1 MLSQTHID
9 TVKATIP
16 VLASAG
22 TAITEHFY
30 NRMFSHNPELKDVF
44 NMSHQATGRQPAA
57 LFNAIAAYATHIDN
71 LEVLTNAV
79 MRIAHKHTSFNIQ
92 ADQYSI
98 VGHHLIETLRELLG
112 DAFTPDIEEAW
123 GAAYQQLADI
133 FIKVEGDLYQANAAK
148 EGGWEGFRKFRVAKK
163 HPESEL
169 VTSFTLE
176 PVDGGAVVDFQ
187 PGQYLGIK
195 VHPSNHE
202 FDEIRQYSLSTAA
215 NGRSYRI
222 SVKRE
227 RNDVKDGVVSNY
239 LHESVQ
245 EGDVVELMP
254 PAGDFHYQ
262 ERHRP
267 VVLISAGVG
276 LTPMNAILDTL
287 AQQES
292 KNAVYYLHAC
302 RNPQQHSFADHVAS
316 LSETLALTY
325 YTWYEAD
332 APENTDHVLPGQMQ
346 LAQVA
351 EVLPLNEG
359 DFYLCGPVGFMM
371 FAKEQL
377 LNLGVTEDRIHY
389 EVFGPHQSF

>member
-30 NRMFSHNPELKDVF
+30 NRMFTHNPELKDVF

-57 LFNAIAAYATHIDN
+57 LFDAIAAYATHIDN
-71 LEVLTNAV
+71 LEVLTGAV

-92 ADQYSI
+92 ADQYAI

-112 DAFTPDIEEAW
+112 DAFTPEIEEAW

-133 FIKVEGDLYQANAAK
+133 FIQVEGDLYKANAAK
-148 EGGWEGFRKFRVAKK
+148 NGGWEGFRQFRVANKQA
-163 HPESEL
+163 ESEL
-169 VTSFTLE
+169 VTSFTFV
-176 PVDGGAVVDFQ
+176 PVDGGNVVDYL

-195 VHPSNHE
+195 LHPADHE

-215 NGRSYRI
+215 NGQSYRI

-227 RNDVKDGVVSNY
+227 LSDVKNGVVSNY
-239 LHESVQ
+239 LHDGVEI
-245 EGDVVELMP
+245 GDLVELMP

-262 ERHRP
+262 ERERP

-276 LTPMNAILDTL
+276 LTPMNAMLDTL
-287 AQQES
+287 AAQGS
-292 KNAVYYLHAC
+292 HNPVFYLHAC
-302 RNPQQHSFADHVAS
+302 QTPSQHSFGDHVAG
-316 LSETLALTY
+316 LSEKLNLTH
-325 YTWYEAD
+325 YTWYETH
-332 APENTDHVLPGQMQ
+332 APENQDHILSGQMQ
-346 LAQVA
+346 LAQIA
-351 EVLPLNEG
+351 EILPINDG
-359 DFYLCGPVGFMM
+359 DFYMCGPVGFMM
-371 FAKEQL
+371 FAKAQL
-377 LNLGVTEDRIHY
+377 LSLGVTEDRIHY

>member
-30 NRMFSHNPELKDVF
+30 KRMFSHNPELKDVF

-57 LFNAIAAYATHIDN
+57 LFNAIAAYATYIDN
-71 LEVLTNAV
+71 LEVLTDAV

-92 ADQYSI
+92 ADQYAI

-112 DAFTPDIEEAW
+112 DAFTPEIEAAW

-133 FIKVEGDLYQANAAK
+133 FIKVEGDLYKANAER
-148 EGGWEGFRKFRVAKK
+148 EGGWEGFRRFRLVNKQA
-163 HPESEL
+163 ESEL
-169 VTSFTLE
+169 VTSFVFA
-176 PVDGGAVVDFQ
+176 PVDGDKVVSYQ

-195 VHPSNHE
+195 VHPSNHDY
-202 FDEIRQYSLSTAA
+202 DEIRQYSLSTAP
-215 NGRSYRI
+215 NGTHYRI

-227 RNDVKDGVVSNY
+227 QGDVNGVVSNF
-239 LHESVQ
+239 LHDSLTV
-245 EGDVVELMP
+245 GDEVDLMP
-254 PAGDFHYQ
+254 PAGDFFYQ
-262 ERHRP
+262 EKGRP

-276 LTPMNAILDTL
+276 LTPMNAMLDTL
-287 AQQES
+287 AQQGS
-292 KNAVYYLHAC
+292 QNPVTYLHAC
-302 RNPQQHSFADHVAS
+302 RTPAQHSFAEHVEN
-316 LSETLALTY
+316 LNDKLALTY
-325 YTWYEAD
+325 YTWYEND
-332 APENTDHVLPGQMQ
+332 APENTDHVLAGQMQ

-351 EVLPLNEG
+351 ELLPLQDG

-371 FAKEQL
+371 FIKEQL
-377 LNLGVTEDRIHY
+377 LGLGVADDRIHY
-389 EVFGPHQSF
+389 EVFGPHQNL